1 MTDPASAKRALP
13 GTSPPGQRPN
23 FAMPRRF
30 KTDVRNGIR
39 PLARVAADPE
49 MERQAMRLRHSS
61 ARNLRRTAAR
71 HLGRFARAED
81 GNLFILAVPL
91 ILIMAIWGG
100 ISVDLMRYESRRAM
114 LQGVTDRSVLAAA
127 NLDRTQDPK
136 AVVRDYFTKAGMA
149 DQLVGDAVVTQSYK
163 RREVS
168 VKGDFKMD
176 TFFMRYLGEEFETL
190 DAPAAST
197 AVQGVGAVEVSLVL
211 DLSGSMAKTI
221 INTNTTRIEKLRS
234 AASGFVSKLLLP
246 EYKDRISISLI
257 PYSEQV
263 NIGPDLFNLLNID
276 PTYRHNFSHCVE
288 FPASAFNKTTFD
300 SSLVYDQT
308 QNYQLNKFGFGD
320 DDSSTRD
327 KNNQT
332 VDQPV
337 CPRFDYERIIP
348 ISQNKS
354 ALTMA
359 IGKFQPRA
367 GTSIFLGLKWA
378 TTLLDPSFQS
388 VIKRLPADKIDT
400 PFDDRPEPY
409 DPDKSKGQTIR
420 SLKYIV
426 LMTDGNNDNSYRL
439 KNEYYDDPSERLYW
453 AYHNVPWV
461 TNNDWN
467 ATGPRGAQA
476 TYLNYTK
483 YYSDTQGTAYM
494 ATMCDAAK
502 NKGIIIYT
510 ISMSGDNNEPKDVA
524 GRTAMENCASSK
536 NHFFKTSGG
545 ELNEIF
551 DRIAKQITDLR
562 LTQ

>member
-1 MTDPASAKRALP
+1 
-13 GTSPPGQRPN
+13 
-23 FAMPRRF
+23 MPRRF

-49 MERQAMRLRHSS
+49 MERQAMRPRHSS

-127 NLDRTQDPK
+127 NLNQSQDPK

-149 DQLVGDAVVTQSYK
+149 DQLVGDAIVTQGYK

-190 DAPAAST
+190 DAPATST

-211 DLSGSMAKTI
+211 DVSGSMDFN
-221 INTNTTRIEKLRS
+221 INNTYTKRIEKLRS
-234 AASGFVSKLLLP
+234 AASGFVTKLLLP

-263 NIGPDLFNLLNID
+263 NIGPEIFNLLKIN
-276 PTYRHNFSHCVE
+276 PGTKHNFSHCIE
-288 FPASAFNKTTFD
+288 LPASAFTKTTFD
-300 SSLVYDQT
+300 DSLYYEQT
-308 QNYQLNKFGFGD
+308 QNIQTNAYGFGRYT
-320 DDSSTRD
+320 STRD
-327 KNNQT
+327 KNNPNL
-332 VDQPV
+332 DQPV
-337 CPRFDYERIIP
+337 CPRFDYERVIP
-348 ISQNKS
+348 ISQN
-354 ALTMA
+354 ATQLTTA
-359 IGKFQPRA
+359 ISKLQPRA

-388 VIKRLPADKIDT
+388 VIKRLPASTIDT
-400 PFDDRPEPY
+400 PFDERPEPY

-426 LMTDGNNDNSYRL
+426 LMTDGFNQNSYRL
-439 KNEYYDDPSERLYW
+439 YNEHYDDPSERLYW

-461 TNNDWN
+461 TNSEGN
-467 ATGPRGAQA
+467 ATGPRAPQSRF
-476 TYLNYTK
+476 YNDKNYFYTG
-483 YYSDTQGTAYM
+483 TQGAGYM
-494 ATMCDAAK
+494 DSMCDAAK

-510 ISMSGDNNEPKDVA
+510 ISMSGDDNDQDDID
-524 GRTAMENCASSK
+524 GRAAMEKCATSK
-536 NHFFKTSGG
+536 NHFFKTSGQ